1 MIPSIHVTNVRAHDR
16 FSKYREVA
24 QLALYQLAQIT
35 ANVTL
40 VLLVHAT
47 IVRPVTLH
55 VLIYPRL
62 VSLGRITGYVPCAAS
77 GVEKALFLYK
87 RVTHTDEITRE
98 LHDHF
103 RHFRTGFA
111 NSLRRP
117 LSFLPLHDCLPLCK
131 GTPRR
136 IHCAWGHCRGV
147 GGRSRKITLRISGGT
162 QPPRLTAASPS
173 QWPLA

>member
-77 GVEKALFLYK
+77 GVEKAQFLFK

-131 GTPRR
+131 GTPSR
-136 IHCAWGHCRGV
+136 IHCAWGHCRYGA
-147 GGRSRKITLRISGGT
+147 R
-162 QPPRLTAASPS
+162 
-173 QWPLA
+173 

>member
-24 QLALYQLAQIT
+24 QLALYLLAQIT

-47 IVRPVTLH
+47 IVLPVTLH

-77 GVEKALFLYK
+77 CIESILLLFKGVTRPDK
-87 RVTHTDEITRE
+87 ITCE
-98 LHDHF
+98 LPDHF
-103 RHFRTGFA
+103 G
-111 NSLRRP
+111 
-117 LSFLPLHDCLPLCK
+117 D
-131 GTPRR
+131 
-136 IHCAWGHCRGV
+136 
-147 GGRSRKITLRISGGT
+147 
-162 QPPRLTAASPS
+162 
-173 QWPLA
+173 LAR